1 MTPSDARNLAI
12 DYGRKAEMHL
22 AVDDFA
28 AARSCLGLAKE
39 YASIGLRI
47 EQESRLVNG
56 CSRPTRSQFAPSLA
70 TRGFDTSVA
79 PFQSFSPTS
88 SPCET
93 KQAGAIPPR
102 LRPAPIHPNTER
114 TA

>member
-22 AVDDFA
+22 ACNDFA

-39 YASIGLRI
+39 YAIIGLRL
-47 EQESRLVNG
+47 EQESVSVG
-56 CSRPTRSQFAPSLA
+56 SRPFSPLA
-70 TRGFDTSVA
+70 ARGADKAAA
-79 PFQSFSPTS
+79 PFESSSPTS
-88 SPCET
+88 SLDET

>member
-22 AVDDFA
+22 ACDNWD
-28 AARSCLGLAKE
+28 AARVARDLAGYFAGLAE
-39 YASIGLRI
+39 
-47 EQESRLVNG
+47 RLTQ
-56 CSRPTRSQFAPSLA
+56 SPS
-70 TRGFDTSVA
+70 S
-79 PFQSFSPTS
+79 SPNP

-93 KQAGAIPPR
+93 KQAGAVPPR